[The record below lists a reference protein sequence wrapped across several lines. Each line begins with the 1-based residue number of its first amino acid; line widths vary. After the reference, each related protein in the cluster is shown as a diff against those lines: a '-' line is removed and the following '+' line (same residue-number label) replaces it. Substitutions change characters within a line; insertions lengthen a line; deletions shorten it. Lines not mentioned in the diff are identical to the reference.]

1 MNFRKTILLWAVTL
15 LVTTGG
21 AFAQVKRKAASP
33 AKKNTAAG
41 KQQAGTATA
50 AALPVDP
57 EVIVGKLPN
66 GLTYYVRAN
75 SSLKGK
81 AQLMLVN
88 KAGSV
93 LETEAQRGMATLI
106 QRMAFNGTRD
116 FAKADLTS
124 YLNKLGIKYGPD
136 INAITSFDETIYQL
150 SVPTDTPKVF
160 ANGFNLLAN
169 WAARINFDAAALNAE
184 KTTLAAQAALGGKN
198 AEDRLQQQTLP
209 VLLNKSP
216 YAYRTPV
223 GTESA
228 VKGFTEAAVKG
239 FYTDWYRPDM
249 QAVIAVGDFDPK
261 QVVEQIKFNFSS
273 LRNPSPAKPQPQ
285 YTAAPTVGTAVKI
298 ATDKDFNYTLFQVV
312 IKHPQAIVK
321 TQADYLQ
328 SMRITLFN
336 QILNSRVTELTKIP
350 SPPILFGQAAYSE
363 FLGRQDAF
371 SALAVVKGTQGL
383 ETGVKALMAEVLRAR
398 KFGFTIT
405 ELERAKQIALAQIT
419 NAYNAKD
426 NTPPANFAGDYE
438 RNFISRQAIPGLD
451 YEYNYYI
458 NNIGK
463 ISLDEMNA
471 LAARLISDQN
481 RVILLEA
488 PDAEKS
494 QLPTE
499 QTLLKWVADAGN
511 GLTPYVDESTTPF
524 MASQPTPGKVE
535 TMKVDSTIS
544 ITTITLSNGVKVI
557 LKPTTFTPNQVL
569 ITGYSFGG
577 TSLANDQDFLS
588 ANIAANIVSN
598 SGVAG
603 FNPTQLS
610 KMLRDKNFSI
620 TPYISDITQ
629 GVSGYAMGDS
639 FESALQLLHLYFT
652 SPRKDADVWKNYIS
666 QAQAALT
673 RNANAPGNVYQDT
686 VLAVLGSYNPRSMP
700 ATADKLNAAS
710 LDKAYDFYKARF
722 ADAGNFTFT
731 FTGDFTVN
739 AIIPYLATYLGSL
752 PSTNSK
758 ETYKNLGI
766 HPLSGQVTKTIY
778 KGAGNKA
785 TIQLIF
791 SGDYNYNDEN
801 NTQIDALEEILN
813 IRLVDSLK
821 EGSGIYSPGVRV
833 NYAKNP
839 EGRYKVTIS
848 FLADVDGV
856 DKATAYILNEINK
869 LKQNGANENDV
880 KLFIA
885 RQARTIQSQYK
896 QNTFWQATLTTAAQN
911 QENPDKILS
920 RVQDLGQVT
929 RQSTKD
935 AAARY
940 LGGNNLIKIILLPEK
955 K

>member
-1 MNFRKTILLWAVTL
+1 MNFRKTLLLWAVTL
-15 LVTTGG
+15 LITTGT
-21 AFAQVKRKAASP
+21 AFAQVKKKPAASP
-33 AKKNTAAG
+33 AKKTIAA
-41 KQQAGTATA
+41 KQQAKPATA

-57 EVIVGKLPN
+57 EVIIGKLPN

-75 SSLKGK
+75 SVLKGK

-93 LETEAQRGMATLI
+93 LETEAQRGMATMV

-124 YLNKLGIKYGPD
+124 YLSKLGIKFGPD
-136 INAITSFDETIYQL
+136 INAVTSFDETIYQL
-150 SVPTDTPKVF
+150 AVPTDTAKAL
-160 ANGFNLLAN
+160 ANGFNVLAN

-184 KTTLAAQAALGGKN
+184 KTTLAAQAALGGKT

-216 YAYRTPV
+216 YAYRMPI
-223 GTESA
+223 GTEA
-228 VKGFTEAAVKG
+228 TVKGFTEASVKS

-261 QVVEQIKFNFSS
+261 QVEEQIKFNFSS

-285 YTAAPTVGTAVKI
+285 YTATPTPGTAVKI
-298 ATDKDFNYTLFQVV
+298 ATDKDFNYTLFQVIV
-312 IKHPQAIVK
+312 KHPQAIVK

-350 SPPILFGQAAYSE
+350 SPPILFGQAAYAE
-363 FLGRQDAF
+363 FIGKQDAF
-371 SALAVVKGTQGL
+371 SAIAVVNGAQGL
-383 ETGVKALMAEVLRAR
+383 ETGIKAIMGEVLRAR
-398 KFGFTIT
+398 KFGFTLT

-438 RNFISRQAIPGLD
+438 RNFINKQALPGIL

-471 LAARLISDQN
+471 LAVKLTSDQN

-488 PDAEKS
+488 PDAEKAK
-494 QLPTE
+494 LPNE
-499 QTLLKWVADAGN
+499 QTLLKWVADAGT
-511 GLTPYVDESTTPF
+511 GITPYVDESITPF
-524 MASQPTPGKVE
+524 MADAPTPGKVE

-544 ITTITLSNGVKVI
+544 VTNITLSNGVKVI
-557 LKPTTFTPNQVL
+557 LKPTTFTPNQIL
-569 ITGYSFGG
+569 IAGYSFGG
-577 TSLANDQDFLS
+577 TSLASDQDFLS
-588 ANIAANIVSN
+588 ANIAANVVTN

-603 FNPTQLS
+603 FNQTQLS
-610 KMLRDKNFSI
+610 KMMLGKNFSV

-629 GVSGYAMGDS
+629 GVSGYAMGDN

-652 SPRKDADVWKNYIS
+652 SPRKDEDVWKKYIS
-666 QAQAALT
+666 QAQSALA
-673 RNANAPGNVYQDT
+673 RNANAPGGVYQDT
-686 VLAVLGSYNPRSMP
+686 VLTVLGNYSPRSMP

-710 LDKAYDFYKARF
+710 LDKAYAFYKARF
-722 ADAGNFTFT
+722 ADASNFTFT
-731 FTGDFTVN
+731 FTGDFSVN
-739 AIIPYLATYLGSL
+739 AIVPYLATYLGSL
-752 PSTNSK
+752 PSTNGK
-758 ETYKNLGI
+758 ETFKNLGI
-766 HPLSGQVTKTIY
+766 HPPAGQVTKTVY

-785 TIQLIF
+785 TVQLIF
-791 SGDYNYNDEN
+791 SGNYNYNDEN

-821 EGSGIYSPGVRV
+821 DGNSIYSPGVRV
-833 NYAKNP
+833 NYGKNP
-839 EGRYKVTIS
+839 EGSYKVTIS

-856 DKATAYILNEINK
+856 DKATAYILSEINK
-869 LKQNGANENDV
+869 LKQNGAGDNDI

-885 RQARTIQSQYK
+885 RQARAIQSQYK
-896 QNTFWQATLTTAAQN
+896 QNTFWQATLTTSAQN
-911 QENPDKILS
+911 QEDPDKILS

-929 RQSTKD
+929 QQSTKD

>member
-15 LVTTGG
+15 LVTTCT
-21 AFAQVKRKAASP
+21 AFAQVKKKPATAP
-33 AKKNTAAG
+33 AKKSTGA

-57 EVIVGKLPN
+57 DVIVGKLPN

-75 SSLKGK
+75 SQLKGK

-116 FAKADLTS
+116 FAKADMAS

-150 SVPTDTPKVF
+150 SVPTDTPKVL
-160 ANGFNLLAN
+160 ANGFSLLAN

-216 YAYRTPV
+216 YAYRMPI
-223 GTESA
+223 GTETA
-228 VKGFTEAAVKG
+228 VKGFTEAAVKS

-249 QAVIAVGDFDPK
+249 QAIIAVGDFDPK
-261 QVVEQIKFNFSS
+261 QVEEQIKFNFSS

-285 YTAAPTVGTAVKI
+285 YPVTPTVGTTVKI
-298 ATDKDFNYTLFQVV
+298 ATDKDFNYTLFQVIV
-312 IKHPQAIVK
+312 KHPQAIVK

-336 QILNSRVTELTKIP
+336 QILNTRVTELTKIP
-350 SPPILFGQAAYSE
+350 APPILFGQAAYAD
-363 FLGRQDAF
+363 FIGKQDAF
-371 SALAVVKGTQGL
+371 SALAVVNGPQGL
-383 ETGVKALMAEVLRAR
+383 EAGVKALMTEVLRAR
-398 KFGFTIT
+398 KFGFTVT
-405 ELERAKQIALAQIT
+405 ELEHAKQIALAQIT

-426 NTPPANFAGDYE
+426 NTPPANYAGDYE
-438 RNFISRQAIPGLD
+438 RNFINKQALPGID
-451 YEYNYYI
+451 FEYNYYI

-463 ISLDEMNA
+463 ISLDQMNA
-471 LAARLISDQN
+471 LAVKLISDQN

-488 PDAEKS
+488 NDAQKAN
-494 QLPTE
+494 LPNE
-499 QTLLKWVADAGN
+499 QTLLKWVADAGT
-511 GLTPYVDESTTPF
+511 GLTPYVDDSSTPLMTGL
-524 MASQPTPGKVE
+524 PTPGKVE

-544 ITTITLSNGVKVI
+544 VTNITLSNGVKVI
-557 LKPTTFTPNQVL
+557 LKPTTFTPGQIL
-569 ITGYSFGG
+569 IAGYSFGG
-577 TSLANDQDFLS
+577 TSLATDQDFLS

-603 FNPTQLS
+603 FNQTQLV
-610 KMLRDKNFSI
+610 KMLRDKNFSL

-639 FESALQLLHLYFT
+639 FEPALQLLHLYFT
-652 SPRKDADVWKNYIS
+652 SPRKDAEVWKTYIS
-666 QAQAALT
+666 QAQSALT
-673 RNANAPGNVYQDT
+673 RNANAPGSVYQDT
-686 VLAVLGSYNPRSMP
+686 VLAVLGNYTPRSMA
-700 ATADKLNAAS
+700 ATTDKLNAAS

-731 FTGDFTVN
+731 FTGDFSVN

-752 PSTNSK
+752 PSTNSE
-758 ETYKNLGI
+758 ETFKNLGI
-766 HPLSGQVTKTIY
+766 HPPAGQVTKTIY

-785 TIQLIF
+785 TVQLIF

-821 EGSGIYSPGVRV
+821 DDNGIYSPGVRV

-856 DKATAYILNEINK
+856 DKATASILSEINK
-869 LKQNGANENDV
+869 LKQNGAADNDV

-885 RQARTIQSQYK
+885 REARSIQSQYK
-896 QNTFWQATLTTAAQN
+896 QNTFWQATLTTSAQN

-920 RVQDLGQVT
+920 RVQNLGQVT
-929 RQSTKD
+929 QQSTKD
-935 AAARY
+935 AAIRY

>member
-15 LVTTGG
+15 LVTAGS
-21 AFAQVKRKAASP
+21 AFAQVKKKPAAAP
-33 AKKNTAAG
+33 AKKSTG
-41 KQQAGTATA
+41 PKQQAGAAIAAT
-50 AALPVDP
+50 LPVDP
-57 EVIVGKLPN
+57 DVIVGKLPN

-75 SSLKGK
+75 SQLKGK

-116 FAKADLTS
+116 FAKADMANYLT
-124 YLNKLGIKYGPD
+124 KLGIKYGPD

-160 ANGFNLLAN
+160 ANAFSLLAN
-169 WAARINFDAAALNAE
+169 WAARINFDAATLTTE
-184 KTTLAAQAALGGKN
+184 KITLAAQAALGGKN

-216 YAYRTPV
+216 YAYRMPI
-223 GTESA
+223 G
-228 VKGFTEAAVKG
+228 TEAAVKG
-239 FYTDWYRPDM
+239 FTDAAVKSFYTDWYRPDM
-249 QAVIAVGDFDPK
+249 QAIIAVGDFDPK
-261 QVVEQIKFNFSS
+261 QVEEQIKFNFSS

-285 YTAAPTVGTAVKI
+285 YPVTPTVGTTVKI
-298 ATDKDFNYTLFQVV
+298 ATDKDFNYTLFQVIV
-312 IKHPQAIVK
+312 KHPQAIVK

-336 QILNSRVTELTKIP
+336 QILNTRVTELTKIP
-350 SPPILFGQAAYSE
+350 SPPILFGQAAYAD
-363 FLGRQDAF
+363 FIGKQDAF
-371 SALAVVKGTQGL
+371 SALAVVNGPQGL
-383 ETGVKALMAEVLRAR
+383 EAGVKAVMSEVLRAR
-398 KFGFTIT
+398 KFGFTVT
-405 ELERAKQIALAQIT
+405 ELERAKQIALSQIT

-426 NTPPANFAGDYE
+426 NTPPANYAGDYE
-438 RNFISRQAIPGLD
+438 RNFINKQAIPGID

-463 ISLDEMNA
+463 ITLAEMNA

-488 PDAEKS
+488 NDAQKGN
-494 QLPTE
+494 LPNE
-499 QTLLKWVADAGN
+499 QTLLKWVTDAGT
-511 GLTPYVDESTTPF
+511 GLTPYVDDSSTPF
-524 MASQPTPGKVE
+524 MTALPTPGKVE

-544 ITTITLSNGVKVI
+544 VTTVTLTNGVKVI
-557 LKPTTFTPNQVL
+557 LKPTTFTPNQIL
-569 ITGYSFGG
+569 IAGYSFGG
-577 TSLANDQDFLS
+577 TSLASDQDFLS
-588 ANIAANIVSN
+588 ANIAANVISN

-603 FNPTQLS
+603 FNQTQLV
-610 KMLRDKNFSI
+610 KMMRDKSFSL

-652 SPRKDADVWKNYIS
+652 SPRKDAEVWKTYIS

-673 RNANAPGNVYQDT
+673 RNANAPGSVYQDT
-686 VLAVLGSYNPRSMP
+686 VLAVLGNYNPRSMA

-722 ADAGNFTFT
+722 ADASNFTFT
-731 FTGDFTVN
+731 FTGDFSVN
-739 AIIPYLATYLGSL
+739 AIVPYLATYLGSL

-758 ETYKNLGI
+758 ETFKNLGI
-766 HPLSGQVTKTIY
+766 HPPAGLVTKTIY

-785 TIQLIF
+785 TVQLIF

-821 EGSGIYSPGVRV
+821 DGNGIYSPGVRV
-833 NYAKNP
+833 NYGKNP

-856 DKATAYILNEINK
+856 DKATAYILSEINK
-869 LKQNGANENDV
+869 LKQNGAADNDV

-885 RQARTIQSQYK
+885 REARTIQSQYK
-896 QNTFWQATLTTAAQN
+896 QNTFWQATLTTSAQN

-920 RVQDLGQVT
+920 RVQNLGQVT
-929 RQSTKD
+929 QQSTKD
-935 AAARY
+935 AAIRY

>member
-15 LVTTGG
+15 LVTTGS
-21 AFAQVKRKAASP
+21 AFAQVKKKP
-33 AKKNTAAG
+33 APTKRTTAAI
-41 KQQAGTATA
+41 KQQAGAVTA

-57 EVIVGKLPN
+57 NVIVGKLPN

-75 SSLKGK
+75 NQLKGK

-116 FAKADLTS
+116 FAKADMAS
-124 YLNKLGIKYGPD
+124 YLTKLGIKYGPD

-160 ANGFNLLAN
+160 ANGFSLLAN
-169 WAARINFDAAALNAE
+169 WAARINFDAAALSAE

-216 YAYRTPV
+216 YAYRMPM
-223 GTESA
+223 GTETT
-228 VKGFTEAAVKG
+228 VKGFTEAAVKS
-239 FYTDWYRPDM
+239 FYADWYRPDM
-249 QAVIAVGDFDPK
+249 QAIIAVGDFDPK
-261 QVVEQIKFNFSS
+261 QVEEQIKFNFSS

-285 YTAAPTVGTAVKI
+285 YTVTPTAGTTVKI
-298 ATDKDFNYTLFQVV
+298 ATDKDFNYTLFQVIV
-312 IKHPQAIVK
+312 KHPQAIVK

-336 QILNSRVTELTKIP
+336 QILNTRVTELTKIP
-350 SPPILFGQAAYSE
+350 APPILFGQAAYAD
-363 FLGRQDAF
+363 FIGKQDAF
-371 SALAVVKGTQGL
+371 SALAVVNSPQSL
-383 ETGVKALMAEVLRAR
+383 EAGVKAVMAEVLRAR
-398 KFGFTIT
+398 KFGFTVT
-405 ELERAKQIALAQIT
+405 ELERAKQIALSQIT

-438 RNFISRQAIPGLD
+438 RNFINKQAIPGID
-451 YEYNYYI
+451 FEYNYYI

-463 ISLDEMNA
+463 ITLAEMNA

-488 PDAEKS
+488 NDAQKGN
-494 QLPTE
+494 LPNE
-499 QTLLKWVADAGN
+499 QTLLKWVADAGT
-511 GLTPYVDESTTPF
+511 GLTPYVDDSSTPF
-524 MASQPTPGKVE
+524 MAALPTPGKVE

-544 ITTITLSNGVKVI
+544 VTTVTLTNGIKVI
-557 LKPTTFTPNQVL
+557 LKPTTFTPGQIL
-569 ITGYSFGG
+569 IAGYSFGG
-577 TSLANDQDFLS
+577 TSLAGDQDFLS

-603 FNPTQLS
+603 FNQTQLV
-610 KMLRDKNFSI
+610 KMMRDKSFSI

-629 GVSGYAMGDS
+629 GVSGYAVGDS
-639 FESALQLLHLYFT
+639 FEPALQLLHLYFT
-652 SPRKDADVWKNYIS
+652 SPRKDAEVWKTYIS
-666 QAQAALT
+666 QAQSALT
-673 RNANAPGNVYQDT
+673 RNANAPGSVYQDT
-686 VLAVLGSYNPRSMP
+686 VLAVLGNYSPRSMA

-722 ADAGNFTFT
+722 ADASNFTFT
-731 FTGDFTVN
+731 FTGDFSVN

-752 PSTNSK
+752 PSTNGK
-758 ETYKNLGI
+758 ETFKNLGI
-766 HPLSGQVTKTIY
+766 HPSAGQVTKTIY

-785 TIQLIF
+785 TVQLIF

-821 EGSGIYSPGVRV
+821 DGNGIYSPGVRV
-833 NYAKNP
+833 NYGKNP
-839 EGRYKVTIS
+839 EGRYKVTLS

-869 LKQNGANENDV
+869 LKQNGAADNDV

-896 QNTFWQATLTTAAQN
+896 QNTFWQATLTTSAQN
-911 QENPDKILS
+911 QEDPDKILS
-920 RVQDLGQVT
+920 RVQDPGQVT
-929 RQSTKD
+929 QQSTKD
-935 AAARY
+935 AAIRY